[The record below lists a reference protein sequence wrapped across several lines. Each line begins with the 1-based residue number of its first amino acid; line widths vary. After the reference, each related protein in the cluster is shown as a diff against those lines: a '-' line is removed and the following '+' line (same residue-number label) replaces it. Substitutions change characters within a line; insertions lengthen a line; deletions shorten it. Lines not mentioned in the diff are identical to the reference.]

1 MISKRNKQNKWM
13 LTLFAHTANQ
23 VLNGHHHRIILLER
37 PKIRERLKFYIV
49 ITRLYHT
56 IAKRSLDRPGEL
68 LCLNVWRLILLK
80 SWVVSN
86 LANIF
91 LFEFEFIR
99 HYSLWWKYTV
109 FHWLDSVSIIGSNL
123 LLVLLLIKLIII
135 IVKQLLDVI
144 FLWIHFAI
152 R

>member
-1 MISKRNKQNKWM
+1 M

-23 VLNGHHHRIILLER
+23 VLNGHHHRIVLLVR
-37 PKIRERLKFYIV
+37 PKIRERLKFYKV
-49 ITRLYHT
+49 LTVLLHT
-56 IAKRSLDRPGEL
+56 IAQRSLDRTGEL
-68 LCLNVWRLILLK
+68 LCLNIWRLILLK

-86 LANIF
+86 LTNIF
-91 LFEFEFIR
+91 LFEFKLIR
-99 HYSLWWKYTV
+99 HYTLRWKYTV
-109 FHWLDSVSIIGSNL
+109 FHWLDSVSIICSNF
-123 LLVLLLIKLIII
+123 LLVLLLIKLIVI